1 MPNTG
6 RFAGRTRLTLAGLTL
21 AGMVALGVAGCASPP
36 VDTATASSA
45 NACINPTQIRKQ
57 EIVSDQ
63 EIRFVMDNGD
73 VWTNT
78 LKRECHGLKFE
89 GGFTW
94 NVRGTTVC
102 ANEQIIT
109 VLNAGNTCTLGEFS
123 KAAAPA

>member
-1 MPNTG
+1 MQNTW
-6 RFAGRTRLTLAGLTL
+6 RVAGLSGLAL
-21 AGMVALGVAGCASPP
+21 AGMVAMGVAGCASPP
-36 VDTATASSA
+36 ADVAAA
-45 NACINPTQIRKQ
+45 AGPKACINPTQIRKQ
-57 EIVSDQ
+57 EILSDQ

-73 VWTNT
+73 VWTNR
-78 LKRECHGLKFE
+78 LKRECQGLKFE

-123 KAAAPA
+123 KAAAPT